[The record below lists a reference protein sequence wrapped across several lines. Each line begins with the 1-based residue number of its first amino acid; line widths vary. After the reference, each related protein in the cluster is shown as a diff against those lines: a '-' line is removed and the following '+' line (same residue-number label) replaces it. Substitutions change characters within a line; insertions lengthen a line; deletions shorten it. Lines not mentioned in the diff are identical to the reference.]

1 MADDRAR
8 PFLTAQW
15 RHLAMF
21 NYDIAPAVLRPLVP
35 PHTELDDFDGRT
47 LVSLV
52 GFRFLDTRVLGI
64 PIPFHRH
71 FTEVNVRFYVRRQT
85 PDGWHHGVVFIQEL
99 VPRRAIAWTAKAV
112 YNEPYH
118 TLPMRF
124 HVNMGGPEQGLPGS
138 VRYGWRFKGE
148 WQYMDVATSGAPAQ
162 PTVESEAAFISTRG
176 WGYGMRRDGRALEYR
191 VRHPAWRVWSAER
204 YSVGGDPAG
213 LYGPSIAD
221 ALGSTP
227 SSVFVADGSAV
238 SVYPAQTLS

>member
-1 MADDRAR
+1 
-8 PFLTAQW
+8 
-15 RHLAMF
+15 
-21 NYDIAPAVLRPLVP
+21 
-35 PHTELDDFDGRT
+35 
-47 LVSLV
+47 
-52 GFRFLDTRVLGI
+52 
-64 PIPFHRH
+64 
-71 FTEVNVRFYVRRQT
+71 
-85 PDGWHHGVVFIQEL
+85 
-99 VPRRAIAWTAKAV
+99 
-112 YNEPYH
+112 
-118 TLPMRF
+118 
-124 HVNMGGPEQGLPGS
+124 
-138 VRYGWRFKGE
+138 
-148 WQYMDVATSGAPAQ
+148 MDVATSGAPAQ